1 MDFSGRCSGDV
12 GGRRGGSS
20 PPAPILG
27 AMAAASGHWSPSL
40 SFVRAPSMVG
50 AQAPRTSPRG
60 GVADP
65 TTSWL
70 LDPAA
75 STSSGTASPRGAPSV
90 GAQQM
95 PPRAPSSSS
104 RPGGSGAEAASV
116 PAAVSSSAMFSGA
129 FDSNSELSPV
139 SDTELGA
146 VGIDALSPELDLPLV
161 SSPGVRGGR
170 SMAPI
175 GTSSPPLS
183 ATHLHASWY
192 TGVEQQHLSAGIEQ
206 QHLSAA
212 VGGGVGAGRS
222 PDPRFAG
229 RMVGAA
235 EVGIP
240 DGRFASPRPDEPP
253 GDVSAM
259 GLGPD
264 SFCLLGSSVF
274 IGDGVL
280 SVGTR
285 PQSQGAFGAPHSAPP
300 MGGFPGD
307 AAGPGGDLCGELDLG
322 RQLLGRPR
330 MYAEPSPEALVP
342 PDVSSFGSRSRSG
355 ARGPVQHLSP
365 RPSPLRSCSFSACTD
380 NAAPGVESA
389 HPMRSVILKNLPP
402 GVDDDELRA
411 ALSVYGPLRE
421 LGAQLRARGGRGSVT
436 AAYYDVR
443 HARQA
448 VRDLDG
454 VSWFDRKLVAR
465 FWCPAAGAGG
475 GSGGAHHS
483 RDGVDSLNLGTLV
496 VFNMDAST
504 TAEDVRALFSTYGDV
519 KEIRETPTKR
529 HHRFVEFFDVRDAQ
543 KALRLLNKAEINGK
557 KIKVEVS
564 RPGGRG
570 VPSSPPASRGGI
582 VGSSCGGG
590 GGSSCGVGPPDAFG
604 AGRLVGPDGGRH
616 LGGGGHVERTMPSDR
631 TPPFSSTSVVPDWE
645 MSSLC
650 LASETLSPPRR
661 SPPLSPLSPPFSPSR
676 PLGAAPGAGL
686 DRVTH
691 LTSCRRVPSTIMV
704 SPSRGGGKA
713 NKFTLDLDRV
723 ASGED
728 QRTTLMLR
736 NLPNKYTQPMLVDT
750 LLENHKGA
758 FDFIYLPVDFEQNA
772 NVGYA
777 FINLVHP
784 RLIIKFYAD
793 FHGHKWSKFN
803 SSKVC
808 EVAYARLQGKASL
821 ITHFQNSSLMNE
833 QAEYRPVLFNA
844 AGELEPFPVGPNVRT
859 RRGPSV
865 REARALRDG
874 EATSPHR
881 FHHGRG
887 GHVSSHRETIDGHS
901 SGASRVR

>member
-1 MDFSGRCSGDV
+1 
-12 GGRRGGSS
+12 
-20 PPAPILG
+20 
-27 AMAAASGHWSPSL
+27 
-40 SFVRAPSMVG
+40 
-50 AQAPRTSPRG
+50 
-60 GVADP
+60 
-65 TTSWL
+65 
-70 LDPAA
+70 
-75 STSSGTASPRGAPSV
+75 
-90 GAQQM
+90 
-95 PPRAPSSSS
+95 
-104 RPGGSGAEAASV
+104 V

-161 SSPGVRGGR
+161 SSPGIRGGR

-183 ATHLHASWY
+183 ATNVPSSWY
-192 TGVEQQHLSAGIEQ
+192 TGVEQQHLSAGIVQQHLSAGIEQ
-206 QHLSAA
+206 QHLSVA
-212 VGGGVGAGRS
+212 VGGGVGAGQS

-229 RMVGAA
+229 QMVGVA

-240 DGRFASPRPDEPP
+240 DRRFASPRPDEPL

-274 IGDGVL
+274 IGDGVRT
-280 SVGTR
+280 VGTP
-285 PQSQGAFGAPHSAPP
+285 PQSQGAFGAPRSAPP

-307 AAGPGGDLCGELDLG
+307 AAAPCGDLCGELDLG

-330 MYAEPSPEALVP
+330 LYAEPSSEALVP
-342 PDVSSFGSRSRSG
+342 PDLSSFASRSRSG
-355 ARGPVQHLSP
+355 ARGPVQHISP
-365 RPSPLRSCSFSACTD
+365 RPSPLRSCSFSACSD

-411 ALSVYGPLRE
+411 ALSRYGPLRE

-454 VSWFDRKLVAR
+454 VSWIDRKLVAR
-465 FWCPAAGAGG
+465 FWCPAAGTGG

-483 RDGVDSLNLGTLV
+483 RDGVDPLNLGTLV

-543 KALRLLNKAEINGK
+543 KALRFLNKAEINGK

-570 VPSSPPASRGGI
+570 VPSSPPASRGGV

-590 GGSSCGVGPPDAFG
+590 SSSGGAGSSDAFG

-616 LGGGGHVERTMPSDR
+616 LSGGGHVERAMPADR
-631 TPPFSSTSVVPDWE
+631 TPPFSSASVVPDWE

-676 PLGAAPGAGL
+676 PLGAAPGVGL

-691 LTSCRRVPSTIMV
+691 LASCRRVPSTITV
-704 SPSRGGGKA
+704 SPSRGGGKT
-713 NKFTLDLDRV
+713 NKFQLDLERV

-887 GHVSSHRETIDGHS
+887 GHVSSHRETVDGHS
-901 SGASRVR
+901 SGGSRVR